1 MIERAFI
8 QKSFNKMELEDYLTK
23 KLDRAGFS
31 HMEII
36 KTPLVTRIVLHV
48 AKPGLAIGKGGSTI
62 KLLTDIIAKKYKID
76 NPQIEIQEIKHP
88 SLNAKIQAERMSAMI
103 QREFSWRSIAYKL
116 VKDVIDAGAQGVELV
131 VKGKLSGKGGRKK
144 KVRIAYGYMKKLGA
158 QTKLVDFAKAAAYPK
173 AGAIGIRLSIIHPEV
188 IFPDKVDIKKVIA
201 SLKTVET
208 EAKEQAEKKEE
219 PKVEANAGEAEI
231 KVEAKAEAKA
241 EMKVEIKT
249 DVKSEAKAEMKT
261 DAKTEEKKEVS
272 KAAGEKKEGPKAPA
286 KEIVHEHKAAAKE
299 ARQAR
304 ESEKKEHKHEVKAEK
319 KAEEKK

>member
-1 MIERAFI
+1 
-8 QKSFNKMELEDYLTK
+8 MELEDYLTK

-62 KLLTDIIAKKYKID
+62 KLLTDVIAKKYKID
-76 NPQIEIQEIKHP
+76 NPQIEIQEIKNP
-88 SLNAKIQAERMSAMI
+88 NLNAKILAERMCAMI

-116 VKDVIDAGAQGVELV
+116 VKDVIDSGAQGVELV

-158 QTKLVDFAKAAAYPK
+158 QTKLVDYAKAAAYPK
-173 AGAIGIRLSIIHPEV
+173 AGAIGIRLRIIHPEV

-201 SLKTVET
+201 SIKATET
-208 EAKEQAEKKEE
+208 EAKEQLEKKATPTETQVATEGKEEMKIDEITVKAIVNSEAKKEVHNASVVKSEVKKEQVAEKKVEHKME
-219 PKVEANAGEAEI
+219 AKNEHKVE
-231 KVEAKAEAKA
+231 V
-241 EMKVEIKT
+241 KT
-249 DVKSEAKAEMKT
+249 
-261 DAKTEEKKEVS
+261 
-272 KAAGEKKEGPKAPA
+272 
-286 KEIVHEHKAAAKE
+286 EHKAEVKT
-299 ARQAR
+299 
-304 ESEKKEHKHEVKAEK
+304 EHKAVKHEAIVEK

>member
-1 MIERAFI
+1 NKAIKMIERAFI

-62 KLLTDIIAKKYKID
+62 KLLTDVIAKKYKID

-88 SLNAKIQAERMSAMI
+88 NLNAKILAERMSAMI

-144 KVRIAYGYMKKLGA
+144 KVRIAYGYMKKIGA

-188 IFPDKVDIKKVIA
+188 IFPDKVDIKKLIA
-201 SLKTVET
+201 NLKTVET
-208 EAKEQAEKKEE
+208 EAKEQLAKKETVVVDA
-219 PKVEANAGEAEI
+219 KEAGTEG
-231 KVEAKAEAKA
+231 
-241 EMKVEIKT
+241 MKVEEITVKVEEKVENKT
-249 DVKSEAKAEMKT
+249 ETPKVS
-261 DAKTEEKKEVS
+261 DAKHDVNKD
-272 KAAGEKKEGPKAPA
+272 A
-286 KEIVHEHKAAAKE
+286 HKA
-299 ARQAR
+299 QAHKG
-304 ESEKKEHKHEVKAEK
+304 EVKKEHKESEK